1 MQGLMGKRKFT
12 FVNYGGSYQLRI
24 ERAEDLVH
32 LDDLD
37 DPFWMATSAP
47 IDQLRCDR
55 VALEH
60 LDVNRNGRIISGE
73 LRRTRRWLFAVLRD
87 LQGVTE
93 GRDLLRLE
101 DVDEAHEDGAKLLA
115 AAHRILANL
124 DRPGSP
130 TISLAEIRDTK
141 SILAKGAVNG
151 DGIIPPRAVS
161 EPELRSLL
169 QDVARTVGTVEGVD
183 GGRGVDAARLDRFV
197 AEAEA
202 LLAWRSKAT
211 EHETRDLLL
220 PLGEETPA
228 GHELLER
235 LRGPIERYF
244 KLCALLQL
252 NESLGRRTA
261 EPTSPATAY
270 TSEDELQR
278 YLELAPVAPPNAAG
292 ELRLDAPLNPH
303 YARDL
308 RALLRE
314 VIQPLRP
321 AARVTPVLTREG
333 WDELLAVFAPYE
345 QWLATKAGAEVEP
358 LGLRR
363 LRAILDSDLPARAR
377 AMMDGDLAVGK
388 ELAAV
393 RDLERLV
400 LMQRWLLELCNN
412 FISFR
417 NMYEPSL
424 RSIFEIGRLVID
436 GRSFHFNLRV
446 ANVDAHKVIAARSG
460 MFLLYSEVSASPS
473 DEAFT
478 MVTPV
483 TSRDRGNLGIDKRG
497 VLLDLD
503 GRQWEVRVVAVV
515 ENPISLGEAIAAPF
529 RRMSNLLTSAVDRLS
544 TRSEKQLETTLS
556 KATGSVEDGVLK
568 GMKRPAE
575 PPPKPEDPP
584 PPAPPEAAPAPPSLA
599 GRTRDVLLTGG
610 VTIAAIGSSLAFITR
625 TLADLQ
631 LTRTL
636 TAIAIGLLVVL
647 VPVVLVAL
655 LKLYRRNLS
664 AILEASG
671 WAINARLRL
680 TRGLAKMLAPD
691 PVHPESFERLRRD
704 LIRQALGTKAQRARA
719 LR

>member
-1 MQGLMGKRKFT
+1 MGKRKFT

>member
-169 QDVARTVGTVEGVD
+169 QDGARTVGTVEGVD

-261 EPTSPATAY
+261 EPTSPATAPHGGRNRAWPPAQVDGALARPRADLGAPS
-270 TSEDELQR
+270 TQDEPRRSPSAAPRHRPLAAILKRHVSSYNRPASGGSTARRHARRTCPVRHILGAPSTQQR
-278 YLELAPVAPPNAAG
+278 VRGSPTKMQPARFNGVAAG
-292 ELRLDAPLNPH
+292 HTGPSPRTAGLLL
-303 YARDL
+303 
-308 RALLRE
+308 ALAVPFRRRST
-314 VIQPLRP
+314 PRSGPRLRP
-321 AARVTPVLTREG
+321 AP
-333 WDELLAVFAPYE
+333 
-345 QWLATKAGAEVEP
+345 
-358 LGLRR
+358 
-363 LRAILDSDLPARAR
+363 
-377 AMMDGDLAVGK
+377 
-388 ELAAV
+388 
-393 RDLERLV
+393 
-400 LMQRWLLELCNN
+400 
-412 FISFR
+412 
-417 NMYEPSL
+417 
-424 RSIFEIGRLVID
+424 
-436 GRSFHFNLRV
+436 
-446 ANVDAHKVIAARSG
+446 
-460 MFLLYSEVSASPS
+460 
-473 DEAFT
+473 
-478 MVTPV
+478 
-483 TSRDRGNLGIDKRG
+483 
-497 VLLDLD
+497 
-503 GRQWEVRVVAVV
+503 
-515 ENPISLGEAIAAPF
+515 
-529 RRMSNLLTSAVDRLS
+529 
-544 TRSEKQLETTLS
+544 
-556 KATGSVEDGVLK
+556 
-568 GMKRPAE
+568 
-575 PPPKPEDPP
+575 
-584 PPAPPEAAPAPPSLA
+584 
-599 GRTRDVLLTGG
+599 
-610 VTIAAIGSSLAFITR
+610 
-625 TLADLQ
+625 
-631 LTRTL
+631 
-636 TAIAIGLLVVL
+636 
-647 VPVVLVAL
+647 
-655 LKLYRRNLS
+655 
-664 AILEASG
+664 
-671 WAINARLRL
+671 
-680 TRGLAKMLAPD
+680 
-691 PVHPESFERLRRD
+691 
-704 LIRQALGTKAQRARA
+704 
-719 LR
+719 